1 MMRMKYRSLRAYLM
15 AFAVMLSALPLPAF
29 AQTGTAAKPENPY
42 AARLASIEERAEKR
56 RAELGIPGMS
66 LVIVKDDEVIFS
78 KGFGYKDLEKKVPVT
93 PDTQFPIASATK
105 AFTGLSVL
113 MTAEDGK
120 FSLNDSPKK
129 VLPYFKMADP
139 DTDKNMTIRDL
150 LTHSSGLTRT
160 DLAMITGRL
169 TRQELI
175 RVVGEAKPDAKL
187 GERFGYQN
195 IMYAAAGEAVAEA
208 QKMPWERF
216 VPERIFKP
224 LGMANSTMTAADMQ
238 KAKDYAFGYNYN
250 TDTKEHI
257 RVPFREITDTA
268 PAGSINSSAN
278 DMAKWLR
285 FAMNRGKA
293 GDKQLISDASFAEW
307 IKPHMK
313 VTPTGSVSYGLGWFI
328 QTWNGMTV
336 VQHGGNIDGF
346 TSLVGFI
353 PQKRLGFALLM
364 NVGNSPLGNEL
375 MDVIWDRMLRD
386 PAAVPAMSADE
397 MQKLAGTY
405 DLTPTVAIDVSIK
418 DGKLVMTL
426 PGQPP
431 YTLEPT
437 GPRKFRPA
445 GLPDGFA
452 ANFSPAEGRATELEL
467 VQPGRTNKAPRAGTA
482 PAAAAPAVPVATG
495 PNAAKELIGKYDM
508 PAGVAGTIEIKDD
521 AGKVTFNIQGQQ
533 PYELKERKKD
543 EFAMLPLPET
553 YFVTVKR
560 DEKGAVTAVAVNQ
573 PEGVFEFKR
582 SAVQTAA
589 DLGITA
595 DELMKKAID
604 ALGGEANMR
613 RITSRVMEMDVNL
626 ENQGVRAK
634 TTSWS
639 KAPNLTAS
647 STKFMALGKDIGEM
661 WSYFDGKAGQ
671 EIYTFAP
678 NDPYTGKRLADTARN
693 ADLYSA
699 IELEKYF
706 SKIEITGKGKV
717 GDEET
722 WIVSF
727 TPREGTPYR
736 EHYSMKTFR
745 PLRREGVV
753 VSGTSSI
760 ELPYTTDFADYREVD
775 GVWLPFRTTTE
786 TQTMG
791 RTIATV
797 TSVRHN
803 VAVDDKLFA
812 PRKLE

>member
-1 MMRMKYRSLRAYLM
+1 MSMKKYRTIHAYLL
-15 AFAVMLSALPLPAF
+15 AFAVMLAALPLPAF

-42 AARLASIEERAEKR
+42 AARLASIEEYAEKR
-56 RAELGIPGMS
+56 RVELGIPGMS
-66 LVIVKDDEVIFS
+66 LVIVKDDDVIFA
-78 KGFGYKDLEKKVPVT
+78 KGFGYRDLEKKTPVT
-93 PDTQFPIASATK
+93 ADTQFPIASATK

-120 FSLNDSPKK
+120 FSLSDPPKK

-139 DTDKNMTIRDL
+139 DTDKNITIRDL

-187 GERFGYQN
+187 GEKFGYQN
-195 IMYAAAGEAVAEA
+195 VMYAAAGEAVAKA

-224 LGMANSTMTAADMQ
+224 LDMTNSTVTAADMQ
-238 KAKDYAFGYNYN
+238 KAKDHALGYNYN
-250 TDTKEHI
+250 TDTKEHV
-257 RVPFREITDTA
+257 RVPFREIPDTA
-268 PAGSINSSAN
+268 PAGAINSSAN

-285 FAMNRGKA
+285 FLLNRGKV
-293 GDKQLISDASFAEW
+293 GNKPLISDASFAEW

-346 TSLVGFI
+346 TSMVGFM
-353 PQKRLGFALLM
+353 PEKRLGFALLM

-386 PAAVPAMSADE
+386 PAAVPALTADE
-397 MQKLAGTY
+397 MQKLAGKY
-405 DLTPTVAIDVSIK
+405 ELTPTVEIDVSITE
-418 DGKLVMTL
+418 GKLVMTV

-437 GPRKFRPA
+437 GPRKFKPA
-445 GLPDGFA
+445 GLPEGFA
-452 ANFSPAEGRATELEL
+452 AGFSPAEGEAAVLEL
-467 VQPGRTNKAPRAGTA
+467 IQPNGTFKAQRAGTKPAETA
-482 PAAAAPAVPVATG
+482 PEAG
-495 PNAAKELIGKYDM
+495 PNPAKELVGKYDA
-508 PAGVAGTIEIKDD
+508 PGAAGLIEVKDEG
-521 AGKVTFNIQGQQ
+521 GKVTFNIPGQQ
-533 PYELKERKKD
+533 PYELRERKKD
-543 EFAMLPLPET
+543 EYALQPLPDT
-553 YFVTVKR
+553 YFLTVKR
-560 DEKGAVTAVAVNQ
+560 DEKGGVAAVAVNQ

-582 SAVQTAA
+582 SAAGNT
-589 DLGITA
+589 DIGITVE
-595 DELMKKAID
+595 ELMKKAVD

-613 RITSRVMEMDVNL
+613 RITSRVTEMDVNL
-626 ENQGVRAK
+626 ENQGVRARS
-634 TTSWS
+634 TMWN
-639 KAPNLTAS
+639 KAPNRTATE
-647 STKFMALGKDIGEM
+647 TKLYAIGKNIGQI
-661 WSYFDGKAGQ
+661 WSYFDGNSGE

-678 NDPYTGKRLADTARN
+678 TEKYTGKRLADAARD
-693 ADLYSA
+693 ADL
-699 IELEKYF
+699 LLPLQLDKYF
-706 SKIEITGKGKV
+706 SKIEIIGKGKA

-736 EHYSMKTFR
+736 EHYSTKTFR
-745 PLRREGVV
+745 PVRREGVI

-760 ELPYTTDFADYREVD
+760 QLPYTTEMSDYREVD
-775 GVWLPFRTTTE
+775 GVWLPFRIVTDTP
-786 TQTMG
+786 TMG
-791 RTIATV
+791 RTVAVT

-803 VAVDDKLFA
+803 VAIDDKLFT
-812 PRKLE
+812 PRKLD

>member
-1 MMRMKYRSLRAYLM
+1 MTKMRYRSIHAYLL

-42 AARLASIEERAEKR
+42 AARLAAIEERAEKR
-56 RAELGIPGMS
+56 RSELGIPGMS
-66 LVIVKDDEVIFS
+66 LVIVKDDEVIYS
-78 KGFGYKDLEKKVPVT
+78 KGLGYKDLEKKVPVT
-93 PDTQFPIASATK
+93 ADTQFPIASATK

-120 FSLNDSPKK
+120 FSLTDPPKK

-139 DTDKNMTIRDL
+139 ETDKNITIRDL

-187 GERFGYQN
+187 GEKFGYQN

-224 LGMANSTMTAADMQ
+224 LGMTNSSMTAADMQ
-238 KAKDYAFGYNYN
+238 KAKDFAFGYNYN

-285 FAMNRGKA
+285 FAMNRGKV

-313 VTPTGSVSYGLGWFI
+313 VTPTGSVGYGLGWFI

-336 VQHGGNIDGF
+336 IQHGGNIDGF
-346 TSLVGFI
+346 TSLVGFV
-353 PQKRLGFALLM
+353 PEKRLGFALLM
-364 NVGNSPLGNEL
+364 NVGNAPLGNEL

-386 PAAVPAMSADE
+386 PASTPKLTADE
-397 MQKLAGTY
+397 MQKLAGKY
-405 DLTPTVAIDVSIK
+405 NLTPTVEIDVSIK
-418 DGKLVMTL
+418 EGKLVMTL

-437 GPRKFRPA
+437 GPRKFKPA

-452 ANFSPAEGRATELEL
+452 ANFSPAAGQAAELEL
-467 VQPGRTNKAPRAGTA
+467 VQPGRTSKAPRAGTE
-482 PAAAAPAVPVATG
+482 PAKTASDAGTNP
-495 PNAAKELIGKYDM
+495 AKELVGKYDA
-508 PAGVAGTIEIKDD
+508 PGAARLIELKEAD
-521 AGKVTFNIQGQQ
+521 GKVTFNIPGQQ
-533 PYELKERKKD
+533 PYELTVRKKD

-553 YFVTVKR
+553 YFLTVKR
-560 DEKGAVTAVAVNQ
+560 DDKGGVTAVAITQ

-582 SAVQTAA
+582 SAAA
-589 DLGITA
+589 GTVDHGITT

-613 RITSRVMEMDVNL
+613 RVTSRVMEMDVDL

-634 TTSWS
+634 TTMWT
-639 KAPNLTAS
+639 KAPNRTATE
-647 STKFMALGKDIGEM
+647 TKFSAIGKEIGRM
-661 WSYFDGKAGQ
+661 WSYFDGTAGE

-678 NDPYTGKRLADTARN
+678 TEKLTGKRLADTARG
-693 ADLYSA
+693 ADLYSPL
-699 IELEKYF
+699 ELDKYF
-706 SKIEITGKGKV
+706 AKIEITGKGKV

-727 TPREGTPYR
+727 TPKDGTPYR
-736 EHYSMKTFR
+736 EHYSTKTFR
-745 PLRREGVV
+745 PVRREGVI

-760 ELPYTTDFADYREVD
+760 QLPYTTEMSDYREVD
-775 GVWLPFRTTTE
+775 GIWLPFRTVTE
-786 TQTMG
+786 TPTMG
-791 RTIATV
+791 RNVAIT

-803 VAVDDKLFA
+803 VAIDDKLFA
-812 PRKLE
+812 PRKIE

>member
-1 MMRMKYRSLRAYLM
+1 MRYRSIHAYLL
-15 AFAVMLSALPLPAF
+15 AFAVMLAALPLPAF
-29 AQTGTAAKPENPY
+29 AQTGTAAKTENPY

-66 LVIVKDDEVIFS
+66 LVIVKDDEVIYS
-78 KGFGYKDLEKKVPVT
+78 KGLGYKDLEKKVPVT
-93 PDTQFPIASATK
+93 ADTQFPIASATK

-120 FSLNDSPKK
+120 FSLTDSPKK
-129 VLPYFKMADP
+129 VLPFFKMADP
-139 DTDKNMTIRDL
+139 DTDKNITIRDL

-187 GERFGYQN
+187 GEKFGYQN
-195 IMYAAAGEAVAEA
+195 IMFAAAGEAVAEA

-224 LGMANSTMTAADMQ
+224 LGMTNSSMTAADMQ

-285 FAMNRGKA
+285 FAMNRGKV

-313 VTPTGSVSYGLGWFI
+313 VTPTGSVGYGLGWFV

-346 TSLVGFI
+346 TSLVGFM
-353 PQKRLGFALLM
+353 PEKKLGFALLM
-364 NVGNSPLGNEL
+364 NVGNAPLGNEL
-375 MDVIWDRMLRD
+375 MDLIWDRMLRD
-386 PAAVPAMSADE
+386 PAAVPSVTADE
-397 MQKLAGTY
+397 MQKLAGKY
-405 DLTPTVAIDVSIK
+405 NLTPTVEIDVSIK
-418 DGKLVMTL
+418 EGKLVMTL

-431 YTLEPT
+431 YALEPT
-437 GPRKFRPA
+437 GPRKFKPA
-445 GLPDGFA
+445 GLPDGFV
-452 ANFSPAEGRATELEL
+452 ANFSPAEGQAAELEL
-467 VQPGRTNKAPRAGTA
+467 VQPGRTSKAPRAGA
-482 PAAAAPAVPVATG
+482 EPAKTVSESG
-495 PNAAKELIGKYDM
+495 PDPAKELVGKYDA
-508 PAGVAGTIEIKDD
+508 PGAAGLIEVKDD
-521 AGKVTFNIQGQQ
+521 AGKVTFNIPGQQ
-533 PYELKERKKD
+533 PYELRERKKD
-543 EFAMLPLPET
+543 EFAMQPLPDT
-553 YFVTVKR
+553 YFLTVKR
-560 DEKGAVTAVAVNQ
+560 DDKGAVAAVAVNQ

-582 SAVQTAA
+582 SAAAGTA
-589 DLGITA
+589 DLGITV

-604 ALGGEANMR
+604 AMGGEANIR
-613 RITSRVMEMDVNL
+613 RITSRVIEMDVNL

-634 TTSWS
+634 TTSWA
-639 KAPNLTAS
+639 KAPNRTATE
-647 STKFMALGKDIGEM
+647 TKFTAIGKDIGQM
-661 WSYFDGKAGQ
+661 WSYFDGKNGE

-678 NDPYTGKRLADTARN
+678 NEKLTGKRLADTARG
-693 ADLYSA
+693 ADLYA
-699 IELEKYF
+699 ALELEKYF

-727 TPREGTPYR
+727 TPRDGTPYR
-736 EHYSMKTFR
+736 EHYSTKTFR
-745 PLRREGVV
+745 PVRREGVI

-760 ELPYTTDFADYREVD
+760 QLPYTSDFADYREVD

-786 TQTMG
+786 TPSMG
-791 RTIATV
+791 RNVAVT

-803 VAVDDKLFA
+803 AAIDDKLFA
-812 PRKLE
+812 PRKLD

>member
-1 MMRMKYRSLRAYLM
+1 MTKMRYRSIHAYLL
-15 AFAVMLSALPLPAF
+15 AFAVMLAALPLPAF
-29 AQTGTAAKPENPY
+29 AQTGTPAKPENPY
-42 AARLASIEERAEKR
+42 AARLASIEEYAEKR
-56 RAELGIPGMS
+56 RNELGIPGMS
-66 LVIVKDDEVIFS
+66 LVIVKDDAVIFS

-93 PDTQFPIASATK
+93 ADTQFPIASATK

-120 FSLNDSPKK
+120 FSLSDSPKK

-139 DTDKNMTIRDL
+139 DTDKNITIRDL

-187 GERFGYQN
+187 GEKFGYQN
-195 IMYAAAGEAVAEA
+195 VMYAAAGEAVAEA

-224 LGMANSTMTAADMQ
+224 LGMANSSLTAADMQ

-257 RVPFREITDTA
+257 RVPFREIPDTA
-268 PAGSINSSAN
+268 PAGAINSSAN

-285 FAMNRGKA
+285 FLTNRGKA
-293 GDKQLISDASFAEW
+293 GDKQLISEASFAEW

-346 TSLVGFI
+346 TSMVGFI
-353 PQKRLGFALLM
+353 PEKKLGFALLM

-386 PAAVPAMSADE
+386 PASAPALTADE
-397 MQKLAGTY
+397 MQKLAGKY
-405 DLTPTVAIDVSIK
+405 NLTPTVEIDVSIK
-418 DGKLVMTL
+418 DGKLVMTV

-437 GPRKFRPA
+437 GPRKFKPA

-452 ANFSPAEGRATELEL
+452 ANFSPAEGQAAELEL
-467 VQPGRTNKAPRAGTA
+467 VQPGRTNKAPRAGTEPPK
-482 PAAAAPAVPVATG
+482 PASG
-495 PNAAKELIGKYDM
+495 PNPAKELVGKYDA
-508 PAGVAGTIEIKDD
+508 PGAAGLIEVKDEG
-521 AGKVTFNIQGQQ
+521 GKITFNIPGQQ
-533 PYELKERKKD
+533 PYELRERKKD
-543 EFAMLPLPET
+543 EYALQPLPDT
-553 YFVTVKR
+553 YFLTVKR
-560 DEKGAVTAVAVNQ
+560 DDKGGVTAVAVNQ

-582 SAVQTAA
+582 SAAA
-589 DLGITA
+589 DTVDHGITVE
-595 DELMKKAID
+595 ELMKKAID
-604 ALGGEANMR
+604 AMGGEANMR
-613 RITSRVMEMDVNL
+613 RITSRVTEMDVNL

-634 TTSWS
+634 STMWN
-639 KAPNLTAS
+639 KAPNRTA
-647 STKFMALGKDIGEM
+647 TETRLYAIGKEIGKI
-661 WSYFDGKAGQ
+661 WSFFDGTAG
-671 EIYTFAP
+671 EESYTFAP
-678 NDPYTGKRLADTARN
+678 AEKFTGKRLADTARD
-693 ADLYSA
+693 ADL
-699 IELEKYF
+699 LLPLNLDKYF
-706 SKIEITGKGKV
+706 SKIEIIGKGNV
-717 GDEET
+717 GDEDT

-736 EHYSMKTFR
+736 EHYSTKTFR
-745 PLRREGVV
+745 PVRREGVI

-760 ELPYTTDFADYREVD
+760 QLPYTTEMSDYREVD
-775 GVWLPFRTTTE
+775 GIWLPFRIVTE
-786 TQTMG
+786 TPSMG
-791 RTIATV
+791 RIVSVT
-797 TSVRHN
+797 TSVRQN
-803 VAVDDKLFA
+803 VAIDDKLFA
-812 PRKLE
+812 PRKLD

>member
-1 MMRMKYRSLRAYLM
+1 
-15 AFAVMLSALPLPAF
+15 MLSALPLPAF
-29 AQTGTAAKPENPY
+29 AQTGTATKPENPY

-66 LVIVKDDEVIFS
+66 LVIVKDDEVIYS
-78 KGFGYKDLEKKVPVT
+78 KGLGYKDLEKKVPVT
-93 PDTQFPIASATK
+93 ADTQFPIASATK

-120 FSLNDSPKK
+120 FSLTDSPKK
-129 VLPYFKMADP
+129 VLPFFKMADP
-139 DTDKNMTIRDL
+139 DTDKNITIRDL

-187 GERFGYQN
+187 GEKFGYQN
-195 IMYAAAGEAVAEA
+195 IMFAAAGEAVAEA

-224 LGMANSTMTAADMQ
+224 LGMTNSSMTAADMQ

-285 FAMNRGKA
+285 FAMNRGKV
-293 GDKQLISDASFAEW
+293 GGKQLISDASFAEW

-313 VTPTGSVSYGLGWFI
+313 VTPTGSVGYGLGWFI

-346 TSLVGFI
+346 TSLVGFM
-353 PQKRLGFALLM
+353 PEKKLGFALLM
-364 NVGNSPLGNEL
+364 NVGNAPLGNEL
-375 MDVIWDRMLRD
+375 MDLIWDRMLRD
-386 PAAVPAMSADE
+386 PAAVPALTADE
-397 MQKLAGTY
+397 MQKLAGKY
-405 DLTPTVAIDVSIK
+405 NLTPTVEIDVSIK
-418 DGKLVMTL
+418 EGKLVMTL

-431 YTLEPT
+431 YALEPT
-437 GPRKFRPA
+437 GPRKFKPA

-452 ANFSPAEGRATELEL
+452 ANFSPAEGRAAELEL
-467 VQPGRTNKAPRAGTA
+467 VQPGRTNKAPRAGAEPAKTA
-482 PAAAAPAVPVATG
+482 SESG
-495 PNAAKELIGKYDM
+495 PNPAKELVGKYDA
-508 PAGVAGTIEIKDD
+508 PGAAGLIEVKDD
-521 AGKVTFNIQGQQ
+521 AGKVTFNIPGQQ
-533 PYELKERKKD
+533 PYELRERKKD
-543 EFAMLPLPET
+543 EFAMQPLPDT
-553 YFVTVKR
+553 YFLTVKR
-560 DEKGAVTAVAVNQ
+560 DDKGSVTAVAVNQ

-582 SAVQTAA
+582 SAAA
-589 DLGITA
+589 GTVDYGITV

-604 ALGGEANMR
+604 ALGGEANLR

-626 ENQGVRAK
+626 ENQGVRARS
-634 TTSWS
+634 TMWN
-639 KAPNLTAS
+639 KAPNRTATE
-647 STKFMALGKDIGEM
+647 TKFSAIGKDIGQM
-661 WSYFDGKAGQ
+661 WSYFDGTAGE

-678 NDPYTGKRLADTARN
+678 NEKLTGKRLADTARG
-693 ADLYSA
+693 ADLYSPL
-699 IELEKYF
+699 ELDKYF

-727 TPREGTPYR
+727 TPREGTAYR
-736 EHYSMKTFR
+736 EHYSTKTFR
-745 PLRREGVV
+745 PVRREGVI

-760 ELPYTTDFADYREVD
+760 QLPYTTDMSDYREVD
-775 GVWLPFRTTTE
+775 GVWLPFRTVTDTP
-786 TQTMG
+786 TMG
-791 RTIATV
+791 RNVAVT

-803 VAVDDKLFA
+803 VAIDDKLFA
-812 PRKLE
+812 PRKLD

>member
-1 MMRMKYRSLRAYLM
+1 MTNMRYRYIHAYLL

-29 AQTGTAAKPENPY
+29 AQTGTATKPENPY

-66 LVIVKDDEVIFS
+66 LVIVKDDEVIYS
-78 KGFGYKDLEKKVPVT
+78 KGLGYKDLEKKVPVT
-93 PDTQFPIASATK
+93 ADTQFPIASATK

-120 FSLNDSPKK
+120 FSLTDSPKK
-129 VLPYFKMADP
+129 VLPFFKMADP
-139 DTDKNMTIRDL
+139 DTDKNITIRDL

-187 GERFGYQN
+187 GEKFGYQN
-195 IMYAAAGEAVAEA
+195 IMFAAAGEAVAEA

-224 LGMANSTMTAADMQ
+224 LGMTNSSMTAADMQ

-285 FAMNRGKA
+285 FAMNRGKV
-293 GDKQLISDASFAEW
+293 GGKQLISDASFAEW

-313 VTPTGSVSYGLGWFI
+313 VTPTGSVGYGLGWFI

-346 TSLVGFI
+346 TSLVGFM
-353 PQKRLGFALLM
+353 PEKKLGFALLM
-364 NVGNSPLGNEL
+364 NVGNAPLGNEL
-375 MDVIWDRMLRD
+375 MDLIWDRMLRD
-386 PAAVPAMSADE
+386 PAAVPALTADE
-397 MQKLAGTY
+397 MQKLAGKY
-405 DLTPTVAIDVSIK
+405 NLTPTVEIDVSIK
-418 DGKLVMTL
+418 EGKLVMTL

-431 YTLEPT
+431 YALEPT
-437 GPRKFRPA
+437 GPRKFKPA

-452 ANFSPAEGRATELEL
+452 ANFSPAEGRAAELEL
-467 VQPGRTNKAPRAGTA
+467 VQPGRTNKAPRAGAEPAKTA
-482 PAAAAPAVPVATG
+482 SESG
-495 PNAAKELIGKYDM
+495 PNPAKELVGKYDA
-508 PAGVAGTIEIKDD
+508 PGAAGLIEVKDD
-521 AGKVTFNIQGQQ
+521 AGKVTFNIPGQQ
-533 PYELKERKKD
+533 PYELRERKKD
-543 EFAMLPLPET
+543 EFAMQPLPDT
-553 YFVTVKR
+553 YFLTVKR
-560 DEKGAVTAVAVNQ
+560 DDKGSVTAVAVNQ

-582 SAVQTAA
+582 SAAA
-589 DLGITA
+589 GTVDYGITV

-604 ALGGEANMR
+604 ALGGEANLR

-626 ENQGVRAK
+626 ENQGVRARS
-634 TTSWS
+634 TMWN
-639 KAPNLTAS
+639 KAPNRTATE
-647 STKFMALGKDIGEM
+647 TKFSAIGKDIGQM
-661 WSYFDGKAGQ
+661 WSYFDGTAGE

-678 NDPYTGKRLADTARN
+678 NEKLTGKRLADTARG
-693 ADLYSA
+693 ADLYSPL
-699 IELEKYF
+699 ELDKYF

-727 TPREGTPYR
+727 TPREGTAYR
-736 EHYSMKTFR
+736 EHYSTKTFR
-745 PLRREGVV
+745 PVRREGVI

-760 ELPYTTDFADYREVD
+760 QLPYTTDMSDYREVD
-775 GVWLPFRTTTE
+775 GVWLPFRTVTDTP
-786 TQTMG
+786 TMG
-791 RTIATV
+791 RNVAVT

-803 VAVDDKLFA
+803 VAIDDKLFA
-812 PRKLE
+812 PRKLD

>member
-1 MMRMKYRSLRAYLM
+1 MRYRYLYTLSLVFALMM
-15 AFAVMLSALPLPAF
+15 SAMPLA
-29 AQTGTAAKPENPY
+29 ALGQTGTATAAANPY

-56 RAELGIPGMS
+56 RKELGIPGMS
-66 LVIVKDDEVIFS
+66 LVIVKDDEVIYA
-78 KGFGYKDLEKKVPVT
+78 KGLGYKDLEGKVPVT
-93 PDTQFPIASATK
+93 ADTQLPIASATK

-139 DTDKNMTIRDL
+139 DTDKNITIRHL

-187 GERFGYQN
+187 GEKFGYQN
-195 IMYAAAGEAVAEA
+195 IMYAAAGEAVAVS

-224 LGMANSTMTAADMQ
+224 LGMTNSTMTAADMQ

-285 FAMNRGKA
+285 FAMNRGKV

-313 VTPTGSVSYGLGWFI
+313 VTPTGSVGYGLGWFV

-336 VQHGGNIDGF
+336 IQHGGNIDGF
-346 TSLVGFI
+346 TSLVGFM
-353 PQKRLGFALLM
+353 PEKRLGFALLM
-364 NVGNSPLGNEL
+364 NVSNASLGNEL

-386 PAAVPAMSADE
+386 PAAVPALTADE
-397 MQKLAGTY
+397 MQKLAGKY
-405 DLTPTVAIDVSIK
+405 NLTPTVEIDVSVK

-437 GPRKFRPA
+437 GPRKFKPA

-452 ANFSPAEGRATELEL
+452 ANFSPAEGVAAELEL
-467 VQPGRTNKAPRAGTA
+467 VQPGRTNKAPRAGTEPPKA
-482 PAAAAPAVPVATG
+482 ESG
-495 PNAAKELIGKYDM
+495 PNPAKELVGKYDL
-508 PAGVAGTIEIKDD
+508 PGGAGTVEVKEDP
-521 AGKVTFNIQGQQ
+521 GKVTFNIPGQQ
-533 PYELKERKKD
+533 PYELRERKKD
-543 EFAMLPLPET
+543 EFAMLPLPEA
-553 YFVTVKR
+553 YFITVKR
-560 DEKGAVTAVAVNQ
+560 DEKGGVAAVAVNQ

-582 SAVQTAA
+582 SAAQGAV
-589 DLGITA
+589 DYGITA

-613 RITSRVMEMDVNL
+613 RITSRVTESELNL
-626 ENQGVRAK
+626 ENQGVRGK
-634 TTSWS
+634 VTSWS
-639 KAPNLTAS
+639 KAPNLSAS
-647 STKFMALGKDIGEM
+647 STKLTAIGKDIGEV
-661 WSYFDGKAGQ
+661 WSYFDGKGGE

-678 NDPYTGKRLADTARN
+678 SDKLTGKRLADTARD

-699 IELEKYF
+699 IELDKYF
-706 SKIEITGKGKV
+706 AKIEITGKGKV

-727 TPREGTPYR
+727 TPKEGTPYR
-736 EHYSMKTFR
+736 EHYSTKTYR
-745 PLRREGVV
+745 PLRREGVI

-760 ELPYTTDFADYREVD
+760 QLPYTTDFADYREVD
-775 GVWLPFRTTTE
+775 GVWVPFRTTTE
-786 TQTMG
+786 TMSMG
-791 RTIATV
+791 RTIATT

-812 PRKLE
+812 PRKLD

>member
-1 MMRMKYRSLRAYLM
+1 MTNMRYRYIHAYLL

-29 AQTGTAAKPENPY
+29 AQTGTATKPENPY

-66 LVIVKDDEVIFS
+66 LVIVKDDEVIYS
-78 KGFGYKDLEKKVPVT
+78 KGLGYKDLEKKVPVT
-93 PDTQFPIASATK
+93 ADTQFPIASATK

-120 FSLNDSPKK
+120 FSLTDSPKK
-129 VLPYFKMADP
+129 VLPFFKMADP
-139 DTDKNMTIRDL
+139 DTDKNITIRDL

-187 GERFGYQN
+187 GEKFGYQN
-195 IMYAAAGEAVAEA
+195 IMFAAAGEAVAEA

-224 LGMANSTMTAADMQ
+224 LGMTNSSMTAADMQ

-285 FAMNRGKA
+285 FAMNRGKV
-293 GDKQLISDASFAEW
+293 GGKQLISDASFAEW

-313 VTPTGSVSYGLGWFI
+313 VTPTGSVGYGLGWFI

-346 TSLVGFI
+346 TSLVGFM
-353 PQKRLGFALLM
+353 PEKKLGFALLM
-364 NVGNSPLGNEL
+364 NVGNAPLGNEL
-375 MDVIWDRMLRD
+375 MDLIWDRMLRD
-386 PAAVPAMSADE
+386 PAAVPALTADE
-397 MQKLAGTY
+397 MQKLAGKY
-405 DLTPTVAIDVSIK
+405 NLTPTVEIDVSIK
-418 DGKLVMTL
+418 EGKLVMTL

-431 YTLEPT
+431 YALEPT
-437 GPRKFRPA
+437 GPRKFKPA

-452 ANFSPAEGRATELEL
+452 ANFSPAEGRAAELEL
-467 VQPGRTNKAPRAGTA
+467 VQPGRTNKAPRAGAEPAKTA
-482 PAAAAPAVPVATG
+482 SESG
-495 PNAAKELIGKYDM
+495 PNPAKELVGKYDA
-508 PAGVAGTIEIKDD
+508 PGAAGLIEVKDD
-521 AGKVTFNIQGQQ
+521 AGKVTFNIPGQQ
-533 PYELKERKKD
+533 PYELRERKKD
-543 EFAMLPLPET
+543 EFAMQPLPDT
-553 YFVTVKR
+553 YFLTVKR
-560 DEKGAVTAVAVNQ
+560 DDKGSVTAVAVNQ

-582 SAVQTAA
+582 SAAA
-589 DLGITA
+589 GTVDYGITV

-604 ALGGEANMR
+604 ALGGEANLR

-626 ENQGVRAK
+626 ENQGVRARS
-634 TTSWS
+634 TMWN
-639 KAPNLTAS
+639 KAPNRTATE
-647 STKFMALGKDIGEM
+647 TKFSAIGKDIGQM
-661 WSYFDGKAGQ
+661 WSYFDGTAGE

-678 NDPYTGKRLADTARN
+678 NEKLTGKRLADTARG
-693 ADLYSA
+693 ADLYSPL
-699 IELEKYF
+699 ELDKYF

-727 TPREGTPYR
+727 TPREGTAYR
-736 EHYSMKTFR
+736 EHYSTKTFR
-745 PLRREGVV
+745 PVRREGVI

-760 ELPYTTDFADYREVD
+760 QLPYTTDMSDYREVD
-775 GVWLPFRTTTE
+775 GVWLPFRTVTDTP
-786 TQTMG
+786 TMG
-791 RTIATV
+791 RNVAVT

-803 VAVDDKLFA
+803 VAIDDKLFA